1 MDVVSNGIE
10 AVKAVQNQAYD
21 LVLMNMEMPEM
32 DGLTATRQIRQ
43 KLTIQPQIVA
53 MTANVLAEDY
63 YTCLDSGIDDY
74 ITKPIKINEMIRI
87 LHSQPCPF

>member
-1 MDVVSNGIE
+1 
-10 AVKAVQNQAYD
+10 
-21 LVLMNMEMPEM
+21 MEMPEM